1 MGLWFQPEDSSTHHS
16 LRLDVPI
23 VCRYRA
29 CLLLLFL
36 LSLLPQLAGLQQTHA
51 QLLSERVQPRL
62 QTMLWLTAQPVL
74 LIPLS
79 SAVPRMI
86 APLQY
91 GDLAHQDVKT
101 IAPDS
106 AALPPAGPDFLPIVH
121 LHHGCWPV
129 HVPAVS
135 LRLQAWVCFL
145 GDCPCFCSVEI
156 ADRSVPAAHLAA
168 ELPLLLHQAQSGPAG
183 WLTSPELG

>member
-1 MGLWFQPEDSSTHHS
+1 MGLWFQPEDSLTHHS

-36 LSLLPQLAGLQQTHA
+36 LSLLPQLAALQQTHG
-51 QLLSERVQPRL
+51 QLLSGRVQPHL
-62 QTMLWLTAQPVL
+62 QTILWLTAQPVL

-86 APLQY
+86 APLQC
-91 GDLAHQDVKT
+91 GDPAHQDVKT

-129 HVPAVS
+129 PVLAVS

-145 GDCPCFCSVEI
+145 EYCPCFCSIEF
-156 ADRSVPAAHLAA
+156 ADRSEPAAHLAA
-168 ELPLLLHQAQSGPAG
+168 ELPLSLHQAQSGPAG
-183 WLTSPELG
+183 WLTFPELG